1 MVCLYLR
8 VYSIIFYVVRQVV
21 GGSFSPRGGVPL
33 PLRYPAGGGLSLSP
47 AYPAV
52 CFLFAPYPPA
62 PRSQSALP
70 RRGRGETFSL
80 FCRGLRPRH
89 PCNRVGRGT
98 GTTIGIR
105 SFYRKSKGIC
115 LFYGQC
121 RQPRRGGTGG
131 EELRRL
137 RWSSPPGQGEPVPP
151 GFKPRGCKGRS
162 PLHKITL
169 SLPLPRRG
177 RGSGGWGKEIKLKAG
192 LAGNKEG
199 KPPAGSRQRP
209 PNRQRRGTPPSGHH
223 SGRASQCRRGS
234 APSRK
239 KT

>member
-1 MVCLYLR
+1 MQGASPLAFPALDRLRHLQSLPSRYLAGELAPG
-8 VYSIIFYVVRQVV
+8 VV
-21 GGSFSPRGGVPL
+21 GSTSAAVVPRGGGL
-33 PLRYPAGGGLSLSP
+33 PSLSP
-47 AYPAV
+47 AYPAFSFSS
-52 CFLFAPYPPA
+52 CPHPPD
-62 PRSQSALP
+62 PLP
-70 RRGRGETFSL
+70 GGKGETFSL

-137 RWSSPPGQGEPVPP
+137 RWSSPPGQVEPVPP

-162 PLHKITL
+162 PLHKITF
-169 SLPLPRRG
+169 SPPFPAGEERSASAGRGDRGQKESKRQGRQATRKARPPPGTPAAEARRPAAKNFPLPLD
-177 RGSGGWGKEIKLKAG
+177 A
-192 LAGNKEG
+192 
-199 KPPAGSRQRP
+199 Q
-209 PNRQRRGTPPSGHH
+209 H
-223 SGRASQCRRGS
+223 
-234 APSRK
+234 K
-239 KT
+239 K